1 MPELA
6 TIRHNEILRIK
17 SLSPEAIFQKTRR
30 VKESFIGWPIH
41 LGLDGY
47 PYSLFPLTDGPI
59 DATLVED
66 MADLIIHAD
75 KRNNFE
81 KADILVS
88 EGDRGGGLLAQAIG
102 TKTGI
107 PITLANW
114 HAVSPNAPG
123 IVTVGASIGFSGK
136 GNIAVYGIQPGQNVI
151 VVDDLLSTGGT
162 SIALFEAIQKMG
174 AFIEEAF
181 FVGEKVNLN
190 GRNNIMQKFPQ
201 INITSFARFI
211 SEIENGVTIDA
222 DT

>member
-1 MPELA
+1 MSEIA
-6 TIRHNEILRIK
+6 RRHSEILRIK

-30 VKESFIGWPIH
+30 VKESFIDWPIH
-41 LGLDGY
+41 KGLDGY

-59 DATLVED
+59 DPSLVED
-66 MADLIIHAD
+66 MADLIIHSD

-114 HAVSPNAPG
+114 HATPPDVPGMVS
-123 IVTVGASIGFSGK
+123 VKTTIGFSGH
-136 GNIAVYGIQPGQNVI
+136 GDIAIYGIQPGQNAI

-162 SIALFEAIQKMG
+162 SKALFEAILKMG
-174 AFIEEAF
+174 ANIEEAF
-181 FVGEKVNLN
+181 FVGEKVNLG
-190 GRNNIMQKFPQ
+190 GRQNILQRFP
-201 INITSFARFI
+201 NITVTSFARFI
-211 SEIENGVTIDA
+211 SEEENGVTIDA
-222 DT
+222 DL

>member
-1 MPELA
+1 MSELA
-6 TIRHNEILRIK
+6 RRHSEILRIK
-17 SLSPEAIFQKTRR
+17 SLSPEAILQKTQR

-41 LGLDGY
+41 KGLDGY

-59 DATLVED
+59 DPSLVED
-66 MADLIIHAD
+66 MADLIIHSD

-114 HAVSPNAPG
+114 HAVPPNAPG
-123 IVTVGASIGFSGK
+123 IVSVTAAIGFSGR
-136 GNIAVYGIQPGQNVI
+136 GDIAIYGIQPGQNVI

-162 SIALFEAIQKMG
+162 SKALFEAIFKMG
-174 AFIEEAF
+174 AHIEEAF
-181 FVGEKVNLN
+181 FVGEKVNLG
-190 GRNNIMQKFPQ
+190 GRNNIAEKFPN
-201 INITSFARFI
+201 IKITSFARFI
-211 SEIENGVTIDA
+211 SEEENGVTIDA
-222 DT
+222 DL

>member
-6 TIRHNEILRIK
+6 MRHDEILRIK
-17 SLSPEAIFQKTRR
+17 SLSPETIFQKTCR

-41 LGLDGY
+41 KGLDGY

-59 DATLVED
+59 NPTLVED
-66 MADLIIHAD
+66 MADLIIYSD

-81 KADILVS
+81 RADILVS

-114 HAVSPNAPG
+114 HAVPPDVPG
-123 IVTVGASIGFSGK
+123 MVSVKTTIGFSGN
-136 GNIAVYGIQPGQNVI
+136 GDITIYGIQPEQNVI

-162 SIALFEAIQKMG
+162 SKALFEAILKMG
-174 AFIEEAF
+174 ANIEEAF
-181 FVGEKVNLN
+181 FVGEKVNLG
-190 GRNNIMQKFPQ
+190 GRDNIAQKFPN
-201 INITSFARFI
+201 IKITSFARFI
-211 SEIENGVTIDA
+211 SEIENSVTIDA
-222 DT
+222 DL